1 MPIDRVVVNASPPIA
16 LMGIGQEQL
25 LLGLFKEVVVPA
37 GVMGEIAL
45 GIDKDPNATRLPSC
59 SGFAK

>member
-1 MPIDRVVVNASPPIA
+1 MPIDRVVVNASPLIA